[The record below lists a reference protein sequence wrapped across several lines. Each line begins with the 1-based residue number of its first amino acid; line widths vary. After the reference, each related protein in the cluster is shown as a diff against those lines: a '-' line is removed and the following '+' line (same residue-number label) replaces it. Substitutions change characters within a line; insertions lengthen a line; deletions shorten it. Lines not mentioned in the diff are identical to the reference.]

1 VEGIETP
8 FDLALS
14 GANPTLE
21 DNREELMKQLLSVGV
36 CCLLLLTV
44 AVAAAAQ
51 AAKPKDEHPSM
62 VQVLDA
68 AAGNMERE
76 FVSAAEA
83 MPEDKYGFAPTSGAF
98 KGVRTFAQQVRHVA
112 AVNYMLGAAILQ
124 EKPPVEIGGESG
136 PESIS
141 AKADIVKY
149 LKASFEYAHK
159 AIGTINEKNFLEPVK
174 SPFGEGSMTR
184 LAMAGI
190 VTSHGFDHYGQIVV
204 YLRSNG
210 IVPPASR

>member
-1 VEGIETP
+1 
-8 FDLALS
+8 
-14 GANPTLE
+14 
-21 DNREELMKQLLSVGV
+21 MKQLLSVGM

-44 AVAAAAQ
+44 AASAQ
-51 AAKPKDEHPSM
+51 AAKPKDEHRSM
-62 VQVLDA
+62 AEVLNGSA
-68 AAGNMERE
+68 STMEHE

-83 MPEDKYGFAPTSGAF
+83 MPEDKYGFAPTSGEF
-98 KGVRTFAQQVRHVA
+98 KGVRTFAQQVKHVA
-112 AVNYMLGAAILQ
+112 AVNYILGAAILQ
-124 EKPPVEIGGESG
+124 EKPPVETGGESG
-136 PESIS
+136 PESIT

-159 AIGTINEKNFLEPVK
+159 AIGTINEKNFLETVK

-184 LAMAGI
+184 LGMAGI
-190 VTSHGFDHYGQIVV
+190 VTSHGFDHYGQMVV

>member
-1 VEGIETP
+1 
-8 FDLALS
+8 
-14 GANPTLE
+14 
-21 DNREELMKQLLSVGV
+21 MKQLLSASV

-44 AVAAAAQ
+44 AASAQ

-62 VQVLDA
+62 AQVLDG
-68 AAGNMERE
+68 AAGRMEQE

-83 MPEDKYGFAPTSGAF
+83 MPEDKYGFAPTSGVF
-98 KGVRTFAQQVRHVA
+98 KGVRTFAQQVKHVA

-124 EKPPVEIGGESG
+124 EKAPAETGGESG
-136 PESIS
+136 PESIT

-184 LAMAGI
+184 LGIAGI
-190 VTSHGFDHYGQIVV
+190 VTSHGFDHYGQMVV